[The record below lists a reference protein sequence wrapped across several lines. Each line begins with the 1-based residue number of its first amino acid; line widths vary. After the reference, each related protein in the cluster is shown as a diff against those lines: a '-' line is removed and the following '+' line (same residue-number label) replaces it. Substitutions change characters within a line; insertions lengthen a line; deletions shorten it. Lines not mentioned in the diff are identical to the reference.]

1 MSKAEEP
8 SSTRPRRLLAPA
20 AKRSASATVV
30 LPAPPCPTT
39 ATLRSL
45 VTSSAGIPSSVTL
58 VHDAEPVEG
67 QELVDGLD
75 GGGDRGDERG
85 EAAGGEGAGLRVVLL
100 ADALD
105 HPVHQR
111 GVAVRPPR
119 LDRVHGR
126 HDARDGDPGDV
137 LGRGAARAEE
147 AEQHHAVLVR
157 GALGLGLQAPVAR
170 QAVAV
175 VDPDLGVRV
184 ADVDREQHRP
194 YVRYPPGTVTSPA
207 STRTT
212 PPSGRRSRSAPSS
225 SRPSTRPASSPSG
238 EATRTSAPVSTEY
251 DSHSAR
257 TLENPLATKR
267 P

>member
-58 VHDAEPVEG
+58 VHNAEPVEG

-105 HPVHQR
+105 QAVHQR
-111 GVAVRPPR
+111 
-119 LDRVHGR
+119 
-126 HDARDGDPGDV
+126 
-137 LGRGAARAEE
+137 
-147 AEQHHAVLVR
+147 
-157 GALGLGLQAPVAR
+157 
-170 QAVAV
+170 AVAV
-175 VDPDLGVRV
+175 GHARLDGVHGVAAHHLRRPLQLDARQLGGPHEERV
-184 ADVDREQHRP
+184 ERDADAWDDDAA
-194 YVRYPPGTVTSPA
+194 GIFA
-207 STRTT
+207 
-212 PPSGRRSRSAPSS
+212 
-225 SRPSTRPASSPSG
+225 
-238 EATRTSAPVSTEY
+238 
-251 DSHSAR
+251 AR
-257 TLENPLATKR
+257 G
-267 P
+267 